1 MQKWSYFNAFVTS
14 NQTSFGECRKCRR
27 RIYFEEDLTSFC
39 EHLELHNEEWSKYL
53 SELTEAII
61 SEEFQKSKNVL
72 KFSTL
77 CVDQTKVQFVLHFP
91 KSRQS
96 KANVSFE
103 TLDSNDEFDNLKRA
117 LQIEY
122 NLSPVGPYMGP
133 YDQSDCIPMNAQL
146 ADSTLDF

>member
-1 MQKWSYFNAFVTS
+1 MN
-14 NQTSFGECRKCRR
+14 SFK
-27 RIYFEEDLTSFC
+27 
-39 EHLELHNEEWSKYL
+39 
-53 SELTEAII
+53 
-61 SEEFQKSKNVL
+61 KSKNVL
-72 KFSTL
+72 KCSTL
-77 CVDQTKVQFVLHFP
+77 CSDQTKVQFVLHFP

-103 TLDSNDEFDNLKRA
+103 TFDSNDEFDNLKRA

-146 ADSTLDF
+146 ADSTLDFELYTHFIHDPSLD